1 MNMSVESGIGVLST
15 ISGFLPVLA
24 ALVNYKNLDKVLK
37 IAGVYCLVSVLS
49 DIALPLVVSA
59 GSPNNYP
66 VIHLYIAISIL
77 LLGAMYI
84 YAFFNPLLKKAI
96 FIIAALTLA
105 FAIANMIFMEGILDY
120 PSMSNTLLSIMVI
133 CFSLIYFYQLL
144 TRQEFVHIEKQGLFW
159 INAGMLFYF
168 AINIFL
174 FMLFKRILHEHQE
187 GFYVINNITNIIAN
201 VLFTVG
207 LLCKPQNQKVTSYQY

>member
-1 MNMSVESGIGVLST
+1 MSVASGLVILST
-15 ISGFLPVLA
+15 VSGFLPVLA
-24 ALVNYKNLDKVLK
+24 ALINYKNLDKVLK
-37 IAGVYCLVSVLS
+37 IAAIYFLAS
-49 DIALPLVVSA
+49 VVSDLVQQVMKSA
-59 GSPNNYP
+59 GIPNNWP
-66 VIHLYIAISIL
+66 VIHIYIAISIL

-96 FIIAALTLA
+96 FIMAALTLA
-105 FAIANMIFMEGILDY
+105 FGIANMIFMEGILDY

-187 GFYVINNITNIIAN
+187 GFYMINNITNIIAN
-201 VLFTVG
+201 ILFTVG